1 MTTEKPAWLDADE
14 LRAWRA
20 LHAATVVLPVALD
33 VQLQRDARIS
43 YLEYYVLAGLS
54 EQPDRTLRL
63 SELAILTG
71 AELSRISHL
80 IVRLEKRGLVL
91 RRPDPDDGRY
101 TNAVLTDLGWEKVEQ
116 AAPGHVATV
125 RSLLFDGVDPSG
137 REELER
143 TAGRIVAALRE
154 TDLPLAPTIRK
165 ALGAPGP
172 ASDER
177 A

>member
-1 MTTEKPAWLDADE
+1 VTTDEPKWLSADE
-14 LRAWRA
+14 LRTWRA
-20 LHAATVVLPVALD
+20 IHAATVVLPVALD
-33 VQLQRDARIS
+33 AQLQRDAQIS

-54 EQPDRTLRL
+54 EGPDHTLRL
-63 SELAILTG
+63 SDLAILTG

-101 TNAVLTDLGWEKVEQ
+101 TNAILTEQGWEKVKQ

-125 RSLLFDGVDPSG
+125 RKLLFADLTGQDL
-137 REELER
+137 RELER
-143 TAGRIVAALRE
+143 TADRIVTALRE

-165 ALGAPGP
+165 ALHKT
-172 ASDER
+172 E
-177 A
+177 